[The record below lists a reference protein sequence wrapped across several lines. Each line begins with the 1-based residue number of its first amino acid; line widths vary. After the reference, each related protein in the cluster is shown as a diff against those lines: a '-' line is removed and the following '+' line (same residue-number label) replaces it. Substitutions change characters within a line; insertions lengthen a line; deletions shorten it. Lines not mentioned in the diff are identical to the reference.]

1 MPSVPAISTVLVQ
14 PEKLRA
20 ARMTVRPMTSDIARW
35 KRLTQRDYLLY
46 LVGAIQRV
54 TFKETRIADA
64 REVLERLN
72 GMGGEW

>member
-1 MPSVPAISTVLVQ
+1 MTALQ

-20 ARMTVRPMTSDIARW
+20 GLMKVRPMLADVAKW

-46 LVGAIQRV
+46 LVGAIGRV
-54 TFKETRIADA
+54 QFKQTRIDDA

>member
-1 MPSVPAISTVLVQ
+1 VTMQ

-20 ARMTVRPMTSDIARW
+20 ARMTVRPMTGDLARW

-54 TFKETRIADA
+54 TFKDTRIADA
-64 REVLERLN
+64 RNVLANLN
-72 GMGGEW
+72 GLGGQW

>member
-1 MPSVPAISTVLVQ
+1 MTVIGDAQ

-20 ARMTVRPMTSDIARW
+20 ARMKVRPMTIDQQRW

-46 LVGAIQRV
+46 LVGAIQRLQ
-54 TFKETRIADA
+54 FNEARIADA